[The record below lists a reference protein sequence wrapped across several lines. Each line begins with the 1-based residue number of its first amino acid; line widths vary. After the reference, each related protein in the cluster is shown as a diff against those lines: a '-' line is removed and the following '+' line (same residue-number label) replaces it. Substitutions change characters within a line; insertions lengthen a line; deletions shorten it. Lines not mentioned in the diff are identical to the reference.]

1 MLEKQLVQA
10 ENHQQ
15 RQHNLLFL
23 IIMGKKKII
32 QQSQEELIKETE
44 KIEGAVK
51 KEPQI
56 KIPPKTKITVGRIYI
71 LATYNNT
78 ILTLTDMAGNVLS
91 WTTAGRIGF
100 KGAKKSTP
108 YAASKVA
115 EALVELAK
123 KIGIEKIQ
131 VLIRGVGSGRESAL
145 RSLATHGLNIT
156 SIKDVTPVPHGGV
169 RPVKRRRV

>member
-1 MLEKQLVQA
+1 
-10 ENHQQ
+10 
-15 RQHNLLFL
+15 
-23 IIMGKKKII
+23 MGKKKVIR
-32 QQSQEELIKETE
+32 QTQDELMKETE
-44 KIEGAVK
+44 KIEGAAQ

-56 KIPPKTKITVGRIYI
+56 KISPKTKITEGRIYI
-71 LATYNNT
+71 SATYNNT
-78 ILTLTDMAGNVLS
+78 IITLTDMTGNVLS

-100 KGAKKSTP
+100 KGARKSTP

-115 EALVELAK
+115 EALADLAK

-156 SIKDVTPVPHGGV
+156 SIKDITPIPHGGV